1 MKKILCILFCLLP
14 VLGGKAQTLY
24 RDQVRIEKESITRN
38 EDNNVL
44 SIDMDIVMQENLK
57 LSSNHVATLTPFL
70 ESNGRTKILPSIVV
84 YGRKREVVNQ
94 RNNIAPSENTYSVIR
109 RKHNKEQIINYHQQF
124 QFEAWMR
131 DAEMKLNIDVCGCC
145 DLKEETSGE
154 LITRLNILP
163 VQLQPAIS
171 YITPQ
176 AEALKHRAIEG
187 SAFLDFPVNQI
198 IIRPEYR
205 RNTVELAKI
214 RATID
219 SVRNDDKTTL
229 SSIRIHGYAS
239 PEGGYANNTRL
250 AKGRT
255 QALVDYV
262 TSYYKFDNKLITSE
276 YTSEDWEGFR
286 KFIAASSLEKK
297 DEILKLMDD
306 STLDIDKKERQIA
319 QLAGPQTYKYIL
331 EECYPALR
339 HSDYTVNYTVRGFN
353 LEETKEII
361 KTRPQLLSLQ
371 EIYRIAES
379 CQPGSEEFNRSFQV
393 AATMFPDDPIANL
406 NAGAMEIQKGG
417 DLTTAKKHLAK
428 ADQKAP
434 ETLNNLGVIALL
446 EGDYDAAEKYFNAA
460 KAGGLTTLADTN
472 MKQLKS
478 IRNYPKE

>member
-57 LSSNHVATLTPFL
+57 LSSNHVVTLTPFL

-176 AEALKHRAIEG
+176 AEAVKHRAIEG

-229 SSIRIHGYAS
+229 SCIKIHGYAS

-319 QLAGPQTYKYIL
+319 QLAGPQTYKYI
-331 EECYPALR
+331 
-339 HSDYTVNYTVRGFN
+339 
-353 LEETKEII
+353 
-361 KTRPQLLSLQ
+361 
-371 EIYRIAES
+371 
-379 CQPGSEEFNRSFQV
+379 
-393 AATMFPDDPIANL
+393 
-406 NAGAMEIQKGG
+406 
-417 DLTTAKKHLAK
+417 
-428 ADQKAP
+428 
-434 ETLNNLGVIALL
+434 
-446 EGDYDAAEKYFNAA
+446 
-460 KAGGLTTLADTN
+460 
-472 MKQLKS
+472 
-478 IRNYPKE
+478 